1 MCLFYMDPDVLLLS
15 NESPVNLVDLPSLPF
30 PHSISNVQAKKK
42 KRKKGYRTRKVC
54 MISKGWKDQLE

>member
-42 KRKKGYRTRKVC
+42 KKKKRLPYKKGLH
-54 MISKGWKDQLE
+54 DF